1 MTLRDRCD
9 PGRAN
14 LVRRLANE
22 VDAIEPDASCE
33 RRQHAGHPQH
43 ERRLAG
49 SVGTEQRRHVAGM
62 ELDVDV
68 ADDDPFPS
76 CDAEALDDQVVAHTS
91 SNATPRYA
99 ARTFG
104 SLSDAAVGP

>member
-1 MTLRDRCD
+1 
-9 PGRAN
+9 
-14 LVRRLANE
+14 
-22 VDAIEPDASCE
+22 
-33 RRQHAGHPQH
+33 
-43 ERRLAG
+43 
-49 SVGTEQRRHVAGM
+49 M

-76 CDAEALDDQVVAHTS
+76 RDSDPFDDEVIAHMS